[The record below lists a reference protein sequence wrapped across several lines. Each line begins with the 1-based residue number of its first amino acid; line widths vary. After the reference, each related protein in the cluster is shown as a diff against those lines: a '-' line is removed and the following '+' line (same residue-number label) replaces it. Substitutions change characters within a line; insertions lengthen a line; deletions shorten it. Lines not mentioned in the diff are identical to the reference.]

1 MSVLGFLIFFVQ
13 STAFAYFFVNFLGS
27 KRKWFDGLI
36 IVLVFNLIMEM
47 IALWIN
53 NSYINIPTT
62 MILTYILLRILFK
75 KQSRKRCIL
84 AVFLYEGCM
93 IVCEMISLIFIL
105 LAGIDPV
112 PAISTYQYALGF
124 YVLHYVL
131 MILFFT
137 IIIHY
142 FGPKES
148 LNDSF
153 MIWETALLG
162 MQIITCVVST
172 SFYYD
177 MNIFF
182 LFFYTILFFVVTIF
196 LFKKTIEFQ
205 RKKKQEITI
214 QFLKE
219 HLQMQCQKYIELR
232 NQEQFRKLRHDYI
245 NFIEQQK

>member
-1 MSVLGFLIFFVQ
+1 
-13 STAFAYFFVNFLGS
+13 
-27 KRKWFDGLI
+27 
-36 IVLVFNLIMEM
+36 
-47 IALWIN
+47 
-53 NSYINIPTT
+53 
-62 MILTYILLRILFK
+62 
-75 KQSRKRCIL
+75 
-84 AVFLYEGCM
+84 
-93 IVCEMISLIFIL
+93 
-105 LAGIDPV
+105 
-112 PAISTYQYALGF
+112 
-124 YVLHYVL
+124 
-131 MILFFT
+131 
-137 IIIHY
+137 
-142 FGPKES
+142 
-148 LNDSF
+148 

-177 MNIFF
+177 MNILF